1 VRSRLSPRDL
11 LDEVLAGVTARPAR
25 LVLTALGTVL
35 GIAALVATL
44 GLAQTAS
51 GQIAGR
57 FDAVSATQV
66 VVRTSEDDSS
76 FELSEE
82 TAVPLPWDAEE
93 RVARLNGV
101 VAAGTFTRVNTQ
113 DRVRTVPVVDPSG
126 GSEVALPVVAAS
138 PGLVDALRGTIVIER
153 LFDIGHNARGDH
165 VALLGANAAAR
176 LAINRVTSQPT
187 VFIGDLAFTVI
198 GIVDGVSRRTEVL
211 DAVIVPNHTAAMAF
225 GLTAPAEVQI
235 QTTLGAAQLIGAQAP
250 IALAPNEPDALQAL
264 VPPSPGAIRAAVE
277 SDVNALFLVL
287 EAVAL
292 LVGGLGIANV
302 TLLSVLER
310 VSEIGLRR
318 ALGATRRHVA
328 EQFLLESL
336 TIGFLGG
343 LVGTAAGVT
352 FTLTVSAVR
361 DWTPLLDLR
370 LATAAPLLGATIGL
384 AAGTYPAW
392 RASAIHPIAALRAGG

>member
-11 LDEVLAGVTARPAR
+11 LDEVLAGVTARPAQ

-138 PGLVDALRGTIVIER
+138 PGLVDALRGTIVTGR

>member
-1 VRSRLSPRDL
+1 MRSRLSPRDL
-11 LDEVLAGVTARPAR
+11 LDEVLAGVTARPAQ

-138 PGLVDALRGTIVIER
+138 PGLVDAFRGTIVTGR

-165 VALLGANAAAR
+165 VALLGANAAPASPLTGSR
-176 LAINRVTSQPT
+176 HSRPCSSATS
-187 VFIGDLAFTVI
+187 
-198 GIVDGVSRRTEVL
+198 
-211 DAVIVPNHTAAMAF
+211 
-225 GLTAPAEVQI
+225 
-235 QTTLGAAQLIGAQAP
+235 
-250 IALAPNEPDALQAL
+250 
-264 VPPSPGAIRAAVE
+264 PSPSSG
-277 SDVNALFLVL
+277 S
-287 EAVAL
+287 
-292 LVGGLGIANV
+292 
-302 TLLSVLER
+302 S
-310 VSEIGLRR
+310 
-318 ALGATRRHVA
+318 
-328 EQFLLESL
+328 
-336 TIGFLGG
+336 
-343 LVGTAAGVT
+343 TA
-352 FTLTVSAVR
+352 
-361 DWTPLLDLR
+361 
-370 LATAAPLLGATIGL
+370 
-384 AAGTYPAW
+384 
-392 RASAIHPIAALRAGG
+392 